1 MSTAV
6 VRKAALE
13 AYRGV
18 YFGVSGLDERRLIL
32 EMLLDGLAA
41 SLASMKSAYVAG
53 DSALQQACLARA
65 TRIVV
70 GLEAS
75 LDASADRAL
84 VDNLATVYRYLLR
97 RLARAQGAR
106 APGAADELLSIVQP
120 LRQAFAGAVAA

>member
-1 MSTAV
+1 MNTVV

-18 YFGVSGLDERRLIL
+18 YFGVSGLDERRFIL

-41 SLASMKSAYVAG
+41 SLAGMKSAHAAG
-53 DSALQQACLARA
+53 DPALQNACLARA

-84 VDNLATVYRYLLR
+84 VDNLSMVYRYLLR
-97 RLARAQGAR
+97 RLARAHGPR
-106 APGAADELLSIVQP
+106 TPSAADDLLGIVQP
-120 LRQAFAGAVAA
+120 LRQAFSGAVAV